1 MPRIV
6 DHDERRRQIAEA
18 LLAVAARDGHEN
30 VSSRAVAKELGVA
43 TGSLWH
49 YFDGFD
55 DVIRAAAAEVTRRT
69 DERIAAATAG
79 LRGLRRLDALMREVL
94 PVDAGTRSEAHV
106 VVGFWGRLATLAPAP
121 DAGAPT
127 LATWQGSIRAALEEA
142 VADGELGADTPT
154 DAVMALLR
162 SVTYGQQVVEVTE
175 PQDAA
180 AHLAVLNSILSPWR
194 SQPPHRPEG

>member
-18 LLAVAARDGHEN
+18 LLTVAARDGHES

-55 DVIRAAAAEVTRRT
+55 DVVRAAAAEVTRRT
-69 DERIAAATAG
+69 DARIAEATDG
-79 LRGLRRLDALMREVL
+79 LRGLPRLHALMREVL
-94 PVDAGTRSEAHV
+94 PVDERTRSEARV
-106 VVGFWGRLATLAPAP
+106 VVGFWGRVATLAATP

-127 LATWQGSIRAALEEA
+127 LATWQDSIRDALEEA
-142 VADGELGADTPT
+142 VADGELRSDTPQ

-162 SVTYGQQVVEVTE
+162 SITYGQQVVEVTE
-175 PQDAA
+175 PQSEA
-180 AHLAVLNSILSPWR
+180 AHLAVLDSILAPWR
-194 SQPPHRPEG
+194 A

>member
-1 MPRIV
+1 MPRVV

-18 LLAVAARDGHEN
+18 LLVVAARDGHES

-55 DVIRAAAAEVTRRT
+55 DVIRTAAAEVTRRT

-79 LRGLRRLDALMREVL
+79 LRGLARLDALMREVL
-94 PVDAGTRSEAHV
+94 PVDESTRTEARV

-121 DAGAPT
+121 DAAAPT
-127 LATWQGSIRAALEEA
+127 LATWQDSIRAALDEA
-142 VADGELGADTPT
+142 VADGELDVRTPT

-180 AHLAVLNSILSPWR
+180 AHLAVLDSILAPWR
-194 SQPPHRPEG
+194 T

>member
-18 LLAVAARDGHEN
+18 LLAVAARDGHES

-55 DVIRAAAAEVTRRT
+55 DVVRAAAAEVTRRT
-69 DERIAAATAG
+69 DARIADATVG
-79 LRGLRRLDALMREVL
+79 LRGLPRLHALMREVL
-94 PVDAGTRSEAHV
+94 PVDERTRSEARV
-106 VVGFWGRLATLAPAP
+106 VVGFWGRVATLAAAP

-127 LATWQGSIRAALEEA
+127 LATWQDSIREALEEA
-142 VADGELGADTPT
+142 VADGELRADTPQ

-162 SVTYGQQVVEVTE
+162 SITYGQQVVEVTE
-175 PQDAA
+175 PQPEA
-180 AHLAVLNSILSPWR
+180 AHLAVLDGILAPWLT
-194 SQPPHRPEG
+194 

>member
-18 LLAVAARDGHEN
+18 LLTVAARDGHES

-55 DVIRAAAAEVTRRT
+55 DVVRAAAAEVTRRT
-69 DERIAAATAG
+69 DARIADATDG
-79 LRGLRRLDALMREVL
+79 LRGLPRLHALMREVL
-94 PVDAGTRSEAHV
+94 PVDERTRSEARV
-106 VVGFWGRLATLAPAP
+106 VVGFWGRVATLASTP

-127 LATWQGSIRAALEEA
+127 LATWQDSIRDALEEA
-142 VADGELGADTPT
+142 VADGELRSDTPQ

-162 SVTYGQQVVEVTE
+162 SITYGQQVVEVTE
-175 PQDAA
+175 PQSEA
-180 AHLAVLNSILSPWR
+180 AHLAVLDSILAPWR
-194 SQPPHRPEG
+194 A